1 MDDRSSP
8 SSLAD
13 AINRLDKL
21 RRVSA
26 VDPVEFQEFKAI
38 LIAQATAVPS
48 ARLLDEVEHLAQLKQ
63 SALLTD
69 AEFEQAKSR
78 VTSGGPTAS
87 AAQEQSRSQPRPFG
101 YIYKIL
107 IPGEEIVLTSSV
119 SLVAMLWRFVLGV
132 PLAAFGLLTFGS
144 TAPFISSIVLGI
156 GVMLIGG
163 AIFQYFTNHL
173 ILTNRRLIAKT
184 GLIALN
190 TVETKLDKIESIN
203 IQQTFIGRLLNYGHL
218 KCTGTGGSSQS
229 FPSIDGPT
237 RFKLELDTTLEQLK
251 IKNR

>member
-1 MDDRSSP
+1 MDDRSGP
-8 SSLAD
+8 NSLSD

-21 RRVSA
+21 RHVSA

-63 SALLTD
+63 SGLLTD

-78 VTSGGPTAS
+78 VTSGKPTTS
-87 AAQEQSRSQPRPFG
+87 AAQEESRSQPRPFG

-119 SLVAMLWRFVLGV
+119 SLVAMLWKLVLGV
-132 PLAAFGLLTFGS
+132 PLAAFGLLTLNS
-144 TAPFISSIVLGI
+144 TAPWSSSIMLAI
-156 GVMLIGG
+156 GVILIWGV
-163 AIFQYFTNHL
+163 IFQYLTNHL

-184 GLIALN
+184 GFIALN

-218 KCTGTGGSSQS
+218 RCTGTGGSIQS

-237 RFKLELDTTLEQLK
+237 RFKRDLDTTLDRLK
-251 IKNR
+251 MKNR